1 MRIAQ
6 VAPVEEVVPP
16 RKYGGTELIVKHVT
30 DELVRRG
37 HKVTLF
43 ASGDSKT
50 TAELVPLV
58 PEAIRVMTQAIG
70 QERVREAWKYIAVS
84 NLITKIKEKGSFDII
99 HQHFGYRVAPFEKE
113 FSSPVVTTCHLPLGS
128 DYIRLVYGMFK
139 DHYYVTISDAQRR
152 GLPDLNFV
160 GTVYNGIDLAQ
171 FTYSEKTGDYFAFLG
186 RMSAAKGPK
195 QAILAAKKAGVKL
208 KMAAKLDADDR
219 SYFEKEV
226 KPYIDGKQI
235 EYIGEIGLKERDVFL
250 REAKGLLALIQWEEP
265 FGLYLVEAMAAGT
278 PVIAVGRGS
287 VPEIVKNGV
296 TGFVTSQSAD
306 VEEAT
311 QAIERILKMPPR
323 EYLEMRQACRRH
335 VEKNFTVGKMVD
347 GYEAVYRKV
356 IEDYKKKR
364 QG

>member
-16 RKYGGTELIVKHVT
+16 RKYGGTELVVKHVS

-50 TAELVPLV
+50 AAELVPLV
-58 PEAIRVMTQAIG
+58 PEAVRVMTQATG

-84 NLITKIKEKGSFDII
+84 KLLTEIKAMGGFDII
-99 HQHFGYRVAPFEKE
+99 HQHFGHRVAPFEKE
-113 FSSPVVTTCHLPLGS
+113 FNSPVITTCHIPLDF

-139 DHYYVTISDAQRR
+139 DHYYVTISDAQRK
-152 GLPDLNFV
+152 GQPDLNFV
-160 GTVYNGIDLAQ
+160 GTVYNGIDLTQ
-171 FTYSEKTGDYFAFLG
+171 FTYSEKTDDYFAFLG

-195 QAILAAKKAGVKL
+195 QAIMAAKKAGVKL
-208 KMAAKLDADDR
+208 KMAAKVDADDR

-235 EYIGEIGLKERDVFL
+235 EYLGEIGSEEKDAFL
-250 REAKGLLALIQWEEP
+250 GRAKGLLALIQWEEP
-265 FGLYLVEAMAAGT
+265 FGLYFVEAMAAGT

-296 TGFVTSQSAD
+296 TGFVTSQETD
-306 VEEAT
+306 VEEAAG
-311 QAIERILKMPPR
+311 AITRISKMSPK
-323 EYLEMRQACRRH
+323 EYLEMRRACRRH
-335 VEKNFTVGKMVD
+335 VENNFTIGKMVD
-347 GYEAVYRKV
+347 GYEAVYKKV
-356 IEDYKKKR
+356 IEDYNRKK
-364 QG
+364 

>member
-37 HKVTLF
+37 HEVTLF

-50 TAELVPLV
+50 TAELIPLV
-58 PEAIRVMTQAIG
+58 PEAVRVMTQATG

-84 NLITKIKEKGSFDII
+84 NLLTKVREKGGFDII
-99 HQHFGYRVAPFEKE
+99 HQHFGYRIAPFEKN
-113 FSSPVVTTCHLPLGS
+113 FNSPVVTTCHIPLDS

-139 DHYYVTISDAQRR
+139 KHNYVTISDAQRR

-160 GTVYNGIDLAQ
+160 GTVYNGIDLDQ
-171 FTYSEKTGDYFAFLG
+171 FAYSEKTDDYFAFLG

-195 QAILAAKKAGVKL
+195 QAIMAAKKAGVKL

-235 EYIGEIGLKERDVFL
+235 EYLGEIGSKEKEAFL
-250 REAKGLLALIQWEEP
+250 RGAKGLLALIQWEEP
-265 FGLYLVEAMAAGT
+265 FGLYFVEAMASGT

-287 VPEIVKNGV
+287 VPEIIKNGV
-296 TGFVTSQSAD
+296 TGFVTSQSTD
-306 VEEAT
+306 VEEAA
-311 QAIERILKMPPR
+311 QAIGKILKMPSR

-335 VEKNFTVGKMVD
+335 VEENFTIGKMVD
-347 GYEAVYRKV
+347 GYEAVYKKV
-356 IEDYKKKR
+356 IEDYNKKKR
-364 QG
+364 